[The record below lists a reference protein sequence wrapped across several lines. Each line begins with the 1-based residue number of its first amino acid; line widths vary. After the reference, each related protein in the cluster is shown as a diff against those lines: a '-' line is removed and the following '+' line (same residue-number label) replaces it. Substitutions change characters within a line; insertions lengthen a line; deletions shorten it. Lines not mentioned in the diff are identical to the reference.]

1 VADHAHVEAPGQA
14 PSYHLADELFV
25 WFVMRGG
32 VPVPVGVSLEEAP
45 EGQTLVESYRLPHEP
60 NDSLGL
66 SAWELLHALEER
78 IPG

>member
-1 VADHAHVEAPGQA
+1 
-14 PSYHLADELFV
+14 
-25 WFVMRGG
+25 MRGG
-32 VPVPVGVSLEEAP
+32 VPVPISVSLEEPPA
-45 EGQTLVESYRLPHEP
+45 GQTFVEGYRLPPAP